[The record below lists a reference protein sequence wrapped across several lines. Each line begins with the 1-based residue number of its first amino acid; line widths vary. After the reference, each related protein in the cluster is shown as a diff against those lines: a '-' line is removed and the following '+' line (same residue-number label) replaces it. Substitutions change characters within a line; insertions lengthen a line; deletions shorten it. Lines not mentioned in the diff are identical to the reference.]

1 MFFHS
6 YTPFFTLRLK
16 LEPCVARCMAC
27 GFVGDAD
34 IYGIGIR
41 IGYYAQTLAVWFAN
55 FFLLSEA
62 KSLRAVNNLFL
73 FALTVAGSMYA
84 YNAPTT
90 HAVEAFLLLQIFL
103 CIGLVSIMDAT
114 RYNTRY
120 IRRSEQRLLLRV
132 IIINGGLVFNI
143 LFWWK
148 GLDILKPTPCE
159 RQQSAQAGKI
169 AEIPLPRY
177 GTYAC
182 YLIRAN
188 LYSWMRTVMKSLSLV
203 LFVWTGLIT
212 TSHDVGEFVQN
223 LRLTRNH
230 AVFVQAASCLGTK
243 PATAKGSKHTP
254 RSKIF
259 APLSQCLPF
268 QRRARRTQ
276 PLNAKKDIR
285 SYSTAAAL
293 FDEIRKAEVYL
304 ESLFLPE
311 QQNQPDEKKKQGFQF
326 LRGCIKLCT
335 YKPNQPEV
343 ASVKYSSCLRA
354 LLKTAITNKPP
365 VHLRWRVMLHMIALG
380 KHQPWY
386 WPRILHR
393 MTELRELGQEPR
405 WKLLA
410 IASDVKLSQIPLHR
424 SALIWAW
431 MAVQSFI
438 IIIFLIAQVELTI
451 VWNNI
456 SGLKSLRSL
465 GQLIPFI
472 LGVGG
477 LIQVLWGK
485 WRLVQ
490 KSVKENAVMEITDAG
505 EYEAAIERYIQWRQ
519 DRSAKHNLCRLSEE
533 QICSRPRA
541 NSV

>member
-1 MFFHS
+1 
-6 YTPFFTLRLK
+6 
-16 LEPCVARCMAC
+16 MAC

-41 IGYYAQTLAVWFAN
+41 IGYYTQVLAVWFAN

-73 FALTVAGSMYA
+73 FALTVAGSIYA

-90 HAVEAFLLLQIFL
+90 HAVEAFLLLQIFI

-114 RYNTRY
+114 RYNIRY

-132 IIINGGLVFNI
+132 IVINGGLVFNI

-148 GLDILKPTPCE
+148 GLDIMKPTPCE
-159 RQQSAQAGKI
+159 RGRSAQASRTT
-169 AEIPLPRY
+169 EIPLPRS
-177 GTYAC
+177 GTYVC
-182 YLIRAN
+182 YLIRVN
-188 LYSWMRTVMKSLSLV
+188 LYDWMRTVMKGLSLV
-203 LFVWTGLIT
+203 LFVWTGLIS
-212 TSHDVGEFVQN
+212 TSHDVGEFVQD
-223 LRLTRNH
+223 LRLMRIH
-230 AVFVQAASCLGTK
+230 AAFIQAASILGAK
-243 PATAKGSKHTP
+243 PATAKNFRHTS

-259 APLSQCLPF
+259 APLTKCLPF
-268 QRRARRTQ
+268 QRGARWMQ
-276 PLNAKKDIR
+276 QLNAKEDIK
-285 SYSTAAAL
+285 SYPTALTL
-293 FDEIRKAEVYL
+293 FTKIRKAEFYL
-304 ESLFLPE
+304 ESLFWPE
-311 QQNQPDEKKKQGFQF
+311 QQNQHREMKKKGLQFTSGF
-326 LRGCIKLCT
+326 IKLCT
-335 YKPNQPEV
+335 YKPNQPE
-343 ASVKYSSCLRA
+343 AAFVKYSSCLRA

-380 KHQPWY
+380 KHQAWY
-386 WPRILHR
+386 WPRLLHR
-393 MTELRELGQEPR
+393 MIELRELGQEPC

-410 IASDVKLSQIPLHR
+410 VASDVQLSQIPLHR
-424 SALIWAW
+424 SARIWAW

-438 IIIFLIAQVELTI
+438 VIVILIVQVELTI

-477 LIQVLWGK
+477 LVQVLWRK

-490 KSVKENAVMEITDAG
+490 KSVKENAVMEATGAG
-505 EYEAAIERYIQWRQ
+505 EYEAAIETYIQWRQ
-519 DRSAKHNLCRLSEE
+519 NRSARHNSC
-533 QICSRPRA
+533 QGQTCYRPRA